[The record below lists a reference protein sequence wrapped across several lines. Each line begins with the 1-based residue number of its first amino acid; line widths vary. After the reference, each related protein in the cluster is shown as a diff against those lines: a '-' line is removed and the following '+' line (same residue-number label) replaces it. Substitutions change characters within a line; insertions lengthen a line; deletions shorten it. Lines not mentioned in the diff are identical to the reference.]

1 MIRSNGELITSLSYP
16 GDCLPED
23 ALCEA
28 IKRYDDIKAELHTAL
43 KLSPDEIDSIE
54 DAAEE
59 KYMLKFFAMYLAA
72 EKRDNDSFP
81 LILNFFATYAERAW
95 DSLGNI
101 STRDLGRI
109 LASVCHGDVNAL
121 KSAIIL
127 EDMDNFARIACFDA
141 LGVLMCE
148 GDLPREKL
156 VEWFRTWLRGD
167 MLTQL
172 ERSYL
177 ANSCMLLALKELKE
191 DLLVALK
198 SRRIDTEDINVEDI
212 EHELP
217 VSEISDFS
225 RQQFSPVDDATSLI
239 LECSLRGYLSILF
252 IMFDRTEFDAL
263 MPFFQQDRGKK
274 EEGKFMPEFL
284 HGFMFGIV
292 VTPELILPSEWIP
305 DLFDG
310 DMPGFKSGEEAEAAH
325 LGLMLF
331 YNRLNEDHLE
341 GTLTDPFD
349 AVDNI
354 GKALAPM
361 TREWCRGF
369 ARAMGLRPECWLP
382 QENFNEISNFTKAI
396 TTILMLSDQRKA
408 DDLLKISGKKNTNTE
423 RKKLLKGCLTDLPLA
438 IETLI
443 ERARAHGTA
452 YIPDALRHLPA
463 QSTKVGRNT
472 LCPCGSGKKFKKCC
486 GIPGKV
492 VH

>member
-1 MIRSNGELITSLSYP
+1 M
-16 GDCLPED
+16 
-23 ALCEA
+23 LCVRR
-28 IKRYDDIKAELHTAL
+28 KRYDELKAELHTAL
-43 KLSPDEIDSIE
+43 KLSPDEIESIE

-95 DSLGNI
+95 NSLGNM

-121 KSAIIL
+121 KS
-127 EDMDNFARIACFDA
+127 
-141 LGVLMCE
+141 
-148 GDLPREKL
+148 
-156 VEWFRTWLRGD
+156 
-167 MLTQL
+167 
-172 ERSYL
+172 
-177 ANSCMLLALKELKE
+177 
-191 DLLVALK
+191 
-198 SRRIDTEDINVEDI
+198 
-212 EHELP
+212 
-217 VSEISDFS
+217 
-225 RQQFSPVDDATSLI
+225 
-239 LECSLRGYLSILF
+239 
-252 IMFDRTEFDAL
+252 
-263 MPFFQQDRGKK
+263 
-274 EEGKFMPEFL
+274 
-284 HGFMFGIV
+284 
-292 VTPELILPSEWIP
+292 
-305 DLFDG
+305 
-310 DMPGFKSGEEAEAAH
+310 GEEAEAAH
-325 LGLMLF
+325 LGLMLL

-369 ARAMGLRPECWLP
+369 ACAMGLRPECWLP
-382 QENFNEISNFTKAI
+382 QEDFNEMSNFTKAI
-396 TTILMLSDQRKA
+396 TPILMLSDQRKA

-452 YIPDALRHLPA
+452 YMPDALRHLPA
-463 QSTKVGRNT
+463 QSSKAGRNT